1 MRMAAYDHVD
11 LALQITG
18 KVHDLAGTL
27 GCAIPAALGTRMGDH
42 DDEVC
47 ATPSKRGSNAVD
59 DRGGIIEAQTRDI
72 ARSRGRR
79 CGDGRNP
86 DDADLRPTACD
97 NGVVPNPL
105 NVTPVR
111 VTDVRAENGV
121 PGLSHSGAQGVNA
134 PIELVVAEC
143 GSSVAHSIVVVDD
156 GAAEV
161 EIRGGCPL
169 KHVSA
174 VEQQRLAPWNAFAAR
189 AFDSGCNVSRA
200 PPRHSVGVG
209 TRLERAVKIVGANYS
224 EESRSG
230 WECRSRARD
239 RRRNYG
245 IYRRECRLRCCGS
258 SGQCPVLPEV
268 VGLVE

>member
-1 MRMAAYDHVD
+1 MRMAADDHVD

-27 GCAIPAALGTRMGDH
+27 GGAIPAALGTRMRDH

-47 ATPSKRGSNAVD
+47 VTPSQRGSNAVD
-59 DRGGIIEAQTRDI
+59 DRRGIIEAQTRDV
-72 ARSRGRR
+72 ARSRGRW

-143 GSSVAHSIVVVDD
+143 GSSVAHSIVVVDN

-161 EIRGGCPL
+161 EIRGGRPL

-174 VEQQRLAPWNAFAAR
+174 VQQQRLAPWNAFAAR

-200 PPRHSVGVG
+200 AAPDAVDIG
-209 TRLERAVKIVGANYS
+209 TRLQRSMKIVGRDDA
-224 EESRSG
+224 EKPCPR
-230 WECRSRARD
+230 WKRRPRARH
-239 RRRNYG
+239 RGRNER
-245 IYRRECRLRCCGS
+245 IYRRQCRL
-258 SGQCPVLPEV
+258 
-268 VGLVE
+268 

>member
-1 MRMAAYDHVD
+1 MRMAADDHVD

-105 NVTPVR
+105 DVTPVR

-134 PIELVVAEC
+134 PIELVVAQR
-143 GSSVAHSIVVVDD
+143 GGGVPHSIVVVND
-156 GAAEV
+156 GAAKV
-161 EIRGGCPL
+161 EIRSRRAL
-169 KHVSA
+169 EHVAA
-174 VEQQRLAPWNAFAAR
+174 VEQQSLAPWNAFAAR

-200 PPRHSVGVG
+200 AAPDAVDIG
-209 TRLERAVKIVGANYS
+209 TRLQRPMKIVRRDDA
-224 EESRSG
+224 EKPCPR
-230 WECRSRARD
+230 WKWRPRARH
-239 RRRNYG
+239 RGWNER
-245 IYRRECRLRCCGS
+245 IYRRQCRL
-258 SGQCPVLPEV
+258 
-268 VGLVE
+268 